1 MMVAAEGF
9 CNNCGHRNALGAN
22 FCPSCGAIL
31 ESLTPDNTTITF
43 HPVTPGDP
51 IEGDVPVVVEGLPA
65 DSAMLVVQ
73 RGSKAGSRFALENDV
88 VTAGRHPDSDIFLD
102 DITVSRRHAELR
114 RVTDGTWLACD
125 SGSLNGTYL
134 NRKRIDTAILT
145 SGDELQIGKF
155 KLVFLLGGEDA

>member
-1 MMVAAEGF
+1 M
-9 CNNCGHRNALGAN
+9 
-22 FCPSCGAIL
+22 L
-31 ESLTPDNTTITF
+31 ESIAPDHTTITF

-51 IEGDVPVVVEGLPA
+51 VENDVAVIVEGIPA

-73 RGSKAGSRFALENDV
+73 RGSKAGSRFALDSDV

-125 SGSLNGTYL
+125 TGSLNGTYL
-134 NRKRIDTAILT
+134 NRQRIETAILS

-155 KLVFLLGGEDA
+155 KLVFLLGGDGA